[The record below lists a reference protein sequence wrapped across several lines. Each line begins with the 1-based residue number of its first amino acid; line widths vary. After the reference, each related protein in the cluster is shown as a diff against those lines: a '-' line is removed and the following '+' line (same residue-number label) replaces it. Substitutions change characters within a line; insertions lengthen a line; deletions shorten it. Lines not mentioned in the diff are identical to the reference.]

1 MGTMTL
7 SAEGLLCFQEAAV
20 KRGPLKEFWM
30 ENTLSDASFD
40 TYASSSVSCVHLSA
54 LLSSLLPT

>member
-30 ENTLSDASFD
+30 ENTLSDASL
-40 TYASSSVSCVHLSA
+40 TRTPL
-54 LLSSLLPT
+54 LLSHAFTYLLFSPPLLPT